1 MQQWKRIW
9 SVLLCGLMVFALSLT
24 LVPER
29 ALAADIIATGSVN
42 ANRLN
47 LRSGA
52 STDEHVLTVLDRGDS
67 VRVLGVSGEWLKVE
81 AVDQGKTG
89 YVLARYIRLNA
100 FSYDALGLGV
110 VTGSVH
116 FRQKASASSKS
127 LDILRRG
134 EPVIL
139 RAKTAGGWYQVRIP
153 ESGEEG
159 YVSGRYVRLVCEMP
173 SGGSGG
179 GAAEDGAPG
188 AINARRVNLRSGP
201 STDYKSLGRLDE
213 GTALYVL
220 SQSGSW
226 YRVRIKFSGKT
237 GYIHRLYVTLS
248 GIPDE
253 TKKEAG
259 GAVNGSGVNL
269 RSGPSTDYKSLGK
282 LKKGTL
288 LTILSLC
295 GNWYQVRVNS
305 TGETGYMYKKYVT
318 VAP

>member
-1 MQQWKRIW
+1 MENSVRKREWVKTAAIIFLA
-9 SVLLCGLMVFALSLT
+9 VLL
-24 LVPER
+24 
-29 ALAADIIATGSVN
+29 
-42 ANRLN
+42 
-47 LRSGA
+47 
-52 STDEHVLTVLDRGDS
+52 VLTFFS
-67 VRVLGVSGEWLKVE
+67 
-81 AVDQGKTG
+81 KT
-89 YVLARYIRLNA
+89 IMNA
-100 FSYDALGLGV
+100 SLPEVAA
-110 VTGSVH
+110 
-116 FRQKASASSKS
+116 QQAAS
-127 LDILRRG
+127 
-134 EPVIL
+134 
-139 RAKTAGGWYQVRIP
+139 
-153 ESGEEG
+153 
-159 YVSGRYVRLVCEMP
+159 
-173 SGGSGG
+173 
-179 GAAEDGAPG
+179 G

-201 STDYKSLGRLDE
+201 STDYRSLGRLDE

-226 YRVRIKFSGKT
+226 YRVRIKSSGKT

-282 LKKGTL
+282 LKKGTP